1 MQIEVLDCGSLG
13 RSPSGDAIHS
23 ELAGP
28 FPRHRSRSKGYVVV
42 FVDYLSARGL
52 LNCRGSG
59 AVNAVDRQRRT
70 GRRPLSARTALREAS
85 QISAVDWSLGG
96 GAGLAALGQLT
107 AAENSPLLSVVAY

>member
-1 MQIEVLDCGSLG
+1 M
-13 RSPSGDAIHS
+13 
-23 ELAGP
+23 
-28 FPRHRSRSKGYVVV
+28 V